1 LKPRQYGW
9 TLAITEPEIRRLSPG
24 AEFALR
30 CAQAL
35 GRNAQQRRI
44 GSYQTPSRL
53 TLNQIAAINQSSA
66 IEINNGL
73 KQARLELFGKNLSD
87 SAAYNR
93 INQHRQLGNRTC
105 AHNDCTTP
113 LPRYAHASRRY
124 CSWHSRNHARAERH
138 RAKGES
144 AG

>member
-93 INQHRQLGNRTC
+93 IRQQRQHGNRTC
-105 AHNDCTTP
+105 THPDCNTP
-113 LPRYAHASRRY
+113 LPTYAHTSRRY
-124 CSWHSRNHARAERH
+124 CKNHATPTQRVTRH
-138 RAKGES
+138 RRS
-144 AG
+144 RRH